1 MIKGDKLMRK
11 FWWVSCVLLLLTGCS
26 NDSQVSTYH
35 VDDDQQEI
43 ELLQTLLK
51 DNQHISEA
59 DVVFFD
65 HQLVVALQVNPLSKF
80 KKVKITKNV
89 EKEVKSL
96 FPDHEVFIS
105 SDLKISWELKK
116 IIKEK
121 PTMEDLKKDLD
132 DIQALSKEAT

>member
-1 MIKGDKLMRK
+1 MKK

-35 VDDDQQEI
+35 VEDDQEEI
-43 ELLQTLLK
+43 ELLQTILK
-51 DNQHISEA
+51 ENQNINEA

-65 HQLVVALQVNPLSKF
+65 HQLVVAIQVKPLSKF
-80 KKVKITKNV
+80 KKVKITKSF

-96 FPDHEVFIS
+96 FPDHKVFVS
-105 SDLKISWELKK
+105 SDLKISWELEK

>member
-1 MIKGDKLMRK
+1 MKK
-11 FWWVSCVLLLLTGCS
+11 FRWVSCVLLLLTGCS

-35 VDDDQQEI
+35 VEDDQQEI
-43 ELLQTLLK
+43 ELIQTALK
-51 DNQHISEA
+51 DNQNINDA

-65 HQLVVALQVNPLSKF
+65 HQLVVAIQVKPLSKF
-80 KKVKITKNV
+80 KKVKITKSF

-96 FPDHEVFIS
+96 FPDHKVFVS
-105 SDLKISWELKK
+105 SDLKISWELEK

-132 DIQALSKEAT
+132 DIQALSKEVT

>member
-1 MIKGDKLMRK
+1 MRK
-11 FWWVSCVLLLLTGCS
+11 FCLVICVLILLTGCS
-26 NDSQVSTYH
+26 NESQVSTYH
-35 VDDDQQEI
+35 VDDNQQEI
-43 ELLQTLLK
+43 ELLQTVLK
-51 DNQHISEA
+51 DNQNINEA

-65 HQLVVALQVNPLSKF
+65 HQIVVAIQVKPLSKF
-80 KKVKITKNV
+80 KKVKITKSF

-96 FPDHEVFIS
+96 FPEHEVFVS

-121 PTMEDLKKDLD
+121 PTMKDLKKDLD